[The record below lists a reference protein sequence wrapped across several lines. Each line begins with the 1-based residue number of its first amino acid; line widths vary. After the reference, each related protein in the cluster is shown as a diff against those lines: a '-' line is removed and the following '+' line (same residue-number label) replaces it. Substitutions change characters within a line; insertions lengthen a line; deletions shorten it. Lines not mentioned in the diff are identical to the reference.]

1 MRIMAAPTPRSIAV
15 LLALALAAATAHAQ
29 PAAPAPA
36 ERRNWFD
43 DPFVAAT
50 RGLPGCPVPDAPLLT
65 EAEMQHETHWR
76 AERGTSCYRSG
87 RCRLPN
93 AYLYDQEIVP
103 RVVKA
108 IDAAGTFG
116 DTSVWVEGQRRWIW
130 LKGCVSTPAQ
140 AAELERMVRL
150 IDDVEA
156 VIPQLIVG
164 TTMPAGAPVYRL
176 PP

>member
-1 MRIMAAPTPRSIAV
+1 MAPSAKAV
-15 LLALALAAATAHAQ
+15 SLTLALQLAGAAAHAQ
-29 PAAPAPA
+29 AASAPA

-43 DPFVAAT
+43 DPFIQAT
-50 RGLPGCPVPDAPLLT
+50 HALPGCPIPDAPLMT
-65 EAEMQHETHWR
+65 EAEMIHDSHWR
-76 AERGTSCYRSG
+76 AERGISCYQSG

-93 AYLYDQEIVP
+93 AYLYDKEIAP

-108 IDAAGTFG
+108 IAAAGTFEN
-116 DTSVWVEGQRRWIW
+116 TSIWVEGQRRWVW
-130 LKGCVSTPAQ
+130 LKGCVSTPEQ

-164 TTMPAGAPVYRL
+164 TTMPPGQPVYRL

>member
-1 MRIMAAPTPRSIAV
+1 MNASALRIAV
-15 LLALALAAATAHAQ
+15 LLGLALAGAGARAQAGPASAASGG
-29 PAAPAPA
+29 

-43 DPFVAAT
+43 DPFVVAT
-50 RGLPGCPVPDAPLLT
+50 HGLPGCPVPDAPLLT
-65 EAEMQHETHWR
+65 EAQMQHETHWR

-93 AYLYDQEIVP
+93 AYLYDKEIVP
-103 RVVKA
+103 RVAKA

-116 DTSVWVEGQRRWIW
+116 DTSVWVEGQRRWVW
-130 LKGCVSTPAQ
+130 LKGCVSTPEQ

-164 TTMPAGAPVYRL
+164 TRMPAGAPVYRL